1 MGGRLAG
8 RLLGSSAKQESETQ
22 ATNNSKK
29 NEQGEYT
36 REIIVYCS
44 SATGAREVKWNQQN
58 LNFLLQ
64 KKKCTNVQVLD
75 MAQMEKDERDKIYQ
89 QANAN
94 TLPLVFINSQFVGD
108 YDTLQKLDEEGR
120 FDEILT

>member
-36 REIIVYCS
+36 GEIIVYCS